1 MEYTLPATYNIPAP
15 PYFLVLIAAL
25 LGLACG
31 KAFEVSLKQKAEEWV
46 KRKTNKP
53 LSDVAEL
60 RLLIPA
66 AGVCLCSWVFLGSA
80 LTIFAVSWAQGFT
93 TAFCVV
99 TFSAVL
105 LWSQMIQVMKAIEE
119 GGSEALEITSIF

>member
-1 MEYTLPATYNIPAP
+1 MEYTVPAIYNIPAP
-15 PYFLVLIAAL
+15 PYFLVLIAAV
-25 LGLACG
+25 LGFACG
-31 KAFEVSLKQKAEEWV
+31 RAFEVSLKQKAEEWTQ
-46 KRKTNKP
+46 RKNTKA
-53 LSDVAEL
+53 LSNVTEL
-60 RLLIPA
+60 RLLLPA

-93 TAFCVV
+93 TAFFVV

-119 GGSEALEITSIF
+119 GGSDALEITSIF

>member
-1 MEYTLPATYNIPAP
+1 MEYTLPAIYNIPSP

-31 KAFEVSLKQKAEEWV
+31 RAFEVSLKQKADDWSK
-46 KRKTNKP
+46 KRTTKD
-53 LSDVAEL
+53 LSDVTEL
-60 RLLIPA
+60 RLLLPA

-93 TAFCVV
+93 TAFFVV
-99 TFSAVL
+99 TFSVCL
-105 LWSQMIQVMKAIEE
+105 LWTQMIQVMKAIEE